1 MESLDC
7 NKWNLIPNPMLCL
20 TANYMIFSMKSFTL
34 NVMVK
39 LKQFNPNKIYNAI
52 NKARL
57 ETNEFEQDE
66 TETVRKETIKLINTK
81 HNPRNDLSVEEIQDY
96 VEEALMILDKVKT
109 AKAYILYRAEKAKQ
123 RKRDLFKSRKSI

>member
-1 MESLDC
+1 MT
-7 NKWNLIPNPMLCL
+7 NIGIKVI
-20 TANYMIFSMKSFTL
+20 
-34 NVMVK
+34 VK
-39 LKQFNPNKIYNAI
+39 RNGEVEQFNPNKIYNAI

-66 TETVRKETIKLINTK
+66 IEKVVLETIKLINTK

-109 AKAYILYRAEKAKQ
+109 AEAYLTQ
-123 RKRDLFKSRKSI
+123 RRFKRD